1 LAFEEDIMN
10 TTTTPITASTKEV
23 SYLQVFNREGV
34 KDLLASHQHVAN
46 YVGTVAHTYN
56 PMVYALPRPVTKP
69 TTEEKAAFAKMLK
82 KEKEIMGKIRRL
94 IREAERD
101 CNELLTELGFG
112 LSSWETG
119 WGNVAVVA
127 NENDDRGA
135 DNNAEA
141 N

>member
-1 LAFEEDIMN
+1 LAFEENIMN
-10 TTTTPITASTKEV
+10 TTTPVTTTTTKEV
-23 SYLQVFNREGV
+23 PYLEVFDRGGL

-46 YVGTVAHTYN
+46 YVGAIAHTYN
-56 PMVYALPRPVTKP
+56 PMVYTIPRGVTKL
-69 TTEEKAAFAKMLK
+69 TTEEKAAFAKMLN
-82 KEKEIMGKIRRL
+82 KEKEIMGKIQRL

-101 CNELLTELGFG
+101 CDELLKELGFG

-119 WGNVAVVA
+119 WGNVAIGH
-127 NENDDRGA
+127 ENNDREA

>member
-10 TTTTPITASTKEV
+10 TTTTPITATTEEV
-23 SYLQVFNREGV
+23 PYLQVFDRGGV
-34 KDLLASHQHVAN
+34 KDLLASHQHVAD
-46 YVGTVAHTYN
+46 YIGTITHTYN

-94 IREAERD
+94 IRGVERD
-101 CNELLTELGFG
+101 CDKLLTELGFG
-112 LSSWETG
+112 PSSWETG
-119 WGNVAVVA
+119 WGNVAVG
-127 NENDDRGA
+127 NENDDIGA
-135 DNNAEA
+135 YNNPVA